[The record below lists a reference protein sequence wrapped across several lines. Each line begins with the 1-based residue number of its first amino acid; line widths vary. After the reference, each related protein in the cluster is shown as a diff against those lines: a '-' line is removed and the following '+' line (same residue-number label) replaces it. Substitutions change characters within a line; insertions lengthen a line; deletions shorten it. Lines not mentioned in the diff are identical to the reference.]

1 MSLKSEKPDKWIL
14 NPSHTFWEIANHVGV
29 TERTTHKIISDL
41 EAGEYLIRKKSGRQN
56 LYSVDFGLP
65 LRHYT
70 KQLLVEY
77 LQEDLTKPC

>member
-1 MSLKSEKPDKWIL
+1 M
-14 NPSHTFWEIANHVGV
+14 
-29 TERTTHKIISDL
+29 
-41 EAGEYLIRKKSGRQN
+41 IRKKSGRQN

-70 KQLLVEY
+70 KQLLVED